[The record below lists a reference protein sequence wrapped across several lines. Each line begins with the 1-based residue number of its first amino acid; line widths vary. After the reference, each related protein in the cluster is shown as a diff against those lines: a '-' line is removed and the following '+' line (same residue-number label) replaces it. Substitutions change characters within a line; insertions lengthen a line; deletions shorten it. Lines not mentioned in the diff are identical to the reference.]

1 MQLSCNYAF
10 KSHKSSNFILKQLNH
25 LAMKSLLI
33 LLVFSAIIFGS
44 CSTAYKTGQTP
55 DDVYYSPER
64 PQREYVQVE
73 DNNDRS
79 YRNDEQY
86 YEDRQIRMKVR
97 NRTRWSEL
105 DDWYYYNN
113 RYNYYSNYNP
123 VNWNNP
129 WSSYS
134 SWNYYYN
141 PYCPKGYVIV
151 NPRAVATTT
160 YNKPR
165 TFNLNT
171 YIPTGTTGTST
182 KTRSVDYSNKN
193 SNNSYNT
200 NSRRDAGSTL
210 RDIFRGSGNSSNPSS
225 SSNNNNNTSSS
236 SSGSSSSSSS
246 SGSSGGSAPVRK
258 F

>member
-1 MQLSCNYAF
+1 
-10 KSHKSSNFILKQLNH
+10 
-25 LAMKSLLI
+25 MKSLLI
-33 LLVFSAIIFGS
+33 LLAFSTIVISS
-44 CSTAYKTGQTP
+44 CTTAYKAGQTP

-64 PQREYVQVE
+64 PQREYVRVE
-73 DNNDRS
+73 DNDDRS
-79 YRNDEQY
+79 YRNNDQY
-86 YEDRQIRMKVR
+86 YEERQLRMKVR

-129 WSSYS
+129 WSNYTY
-134 SWNYYYN
+134 WNYYYN
-141 PYCPKGYVIV
+141 PYSPKGYVIV
-151 NPRAVATTT
+151 NPRATST

-171 YIPTGTTGTST
+171 YIPSSGSSNTNT
-182 KTRSVDYSNKN
+182 KSINNYSNKN
-193 SNNSYNT
+193 SNDSYNT
-200 NSRRDAGSTL
+200 NSRRDAGSVL
-210 RDIFRGSGNSSNPSS
+210 RDIFRSSSNNNSGSSSS
-225 SSNNNNNTSSS
+225 SSNNNNNSSS
-236 SSGSSSSSSS
+236 SNSSSNNSSS

>member
-1 MQLSCNYAF
+1 MPY
-10 KSHKSSNFILKQLNH
+10 KSHKSSNFISKQLNL

-33 LLVFSAIIFGS
+33 LLAFSAIVISS
-44 CSTAYKTGQTP
+44 CTTAYKAGQTP

-64 PQREYVQVE
+64 PQNEYVRVE
-73 DNNDRS
+73 DNDNRT

-86 YEDRQIRMKVR
+86 YEDRQLRMKVR

-113 RYNYYSNYNP
+113 RFNYYSNYNP

-129 WSSYS
+129 WSSYTY
-134 SWNYYYN
+134 WNYYYN
-141 PYCPKGYVIV
+141 PYCPKGYVVV
-151 NPRAVATTT
+151 NPKAIAPAT

-171 YIPTGTTGTST
+171 YIPTSGSSNSSM
-182 KTRSVDYSNKN
+182 KTRTVDYSNKN

-210 RDIFRGSGNSSNPSS
+210 RDIFRGSGNNNSNSSSS
-225 SSNNNNNTSSS
+225 SSNNNNSS
-236 SSGSSSSSSS
+236 SSGSTNSSSSSSS
-246 SGSSGGSAPVRK
+246 SSGGSAPVRK